1 MRLKCRTAPIIV
13 NRRWTD
19 PIVAR
24 SCYRGARGLDD
35 TRIGKSA
42 DMDLHLWLAFAAASL
57 VMAVIPGPGVASIIG
72 FAFSS
77 GRRTALA
84 SVAGMAVGNFVAMTV
99 SLAGAGAILQT
110 SALAF
115 TILKWAGAL
124 YLIGIGALAIVKSG
138 AADVNADRPPVSARV
153 AFLANVA
160 VGTFHPKTIL
170 FFVAFA
176 AQFIRADA
184 PYVPQAAILIATFT
198 LIAAT
203 TDALYALTASKAS
216 GLIRRPAVRIWS
228 QRAGGGAVMTAGI
241 AMAAMRR

>member
-1 MRLKCRTAPIIV
+1 
-13 NRRWTD
+13 
-19 PIVAR
+19 
-24 SCYRGARGLDD
+24 
-35 TRIGKSA
+35 
-42 DMDLHLWLAFAAASL
+42 MDLHLWFAFAAASL

-84 SVAGMAVGNFVAMTV
+84 SVAGMAVGNAVAMTV
-99 SLAGAGAILQT
+99 SLAGAGAILGT

-115 TILKWAGAL
+115 TILKWVGAA
-124 YLIGIGALAIVKSG
+124 YLIAIGGIAILRSG
-138 AADVNADRPPVSARV
+138 GQTAGLPDYRLVSARA
-153 AFLANVA
+153 AFLTNVA

-176 AQFIRADA
+176 AQFIRASA
-184 PYVPQAAILIATFT
+184 PYLPQAAILIATFT

-203 TDALYALTASKAS
+203 TDTLYALTASKAS
-216 GLIRRPAVRIWS
+216 GLIRRPAVRVWS